1 MSAFDYII
9 VGAGTAGAVIAA
21 RLTEDLNTKVLL
33 IEAGPHFASI
43 EQTPRDL
50 LDSRA
55 VSVDDHD
62 WHYITQV
69 TPGRDFPYARG
80 KVSGGCSAVNGVISL
95 RGLPQ
100 DFRAWAAAGNT
111 GWDWEDI
118 LPMYKRI
125 EKISTLDMPL
135 ITAVLERFQSNVLD
149 LISIPQWSLR
159 KNRHGRWL
167 RLEPDHNHPDGY
179 DGVGPIR

>member
-1 MSAFDYII
+1 MILGSFFLMNSFDYII

-21 RLTEDLNTKVLL
+21 RLTEDENTKVLL
-33 IEAGPHFASI
+33 LEAGPHFASI
-43 EQTPRDL
+43 EETPRDL

-55 VSVDDHD
+55 VSVEDHD

-125 EKISTLDMPL
+125 ENDIDFGYASY
-135 ITAVLERFQSNVLD
+135 
-149 LISIPQWSLR
+149 
-159 KNRHGRWL
+159 HRWC
-167 RLEPDHNHPDGY
+167 
-179 DGVGPIR
+179 

>member
-80 KVSGGCSAVNGVISL
+80 KVSGGLFCC
-95 RGLPQ
+95 
-100 DFRAWAAAGNT
+100 
-111 GWDWEDI
+111 
-118 LPMYKRI
+118 
-125 EKISTLDMPL
+125 
-135 ITAVLERFQSNVLD
+135 
-149 LISIPQWSLR
+149 
-159 KNRHGRWL
+159 
-167 RLEPDHNHPDGY
+167 
-179 DGVGPIR
+179 